1 MAAALKGAIRQA
13 QRESRN
19 QQWLAWHIAALS
31 RTDRLP
37 TFERFMGGKRER
49 PKRQTPDEI
58 MAALSA
64 MLGPAEE
71 AS

>member
-1 MAAALKGAIRQA
+1 MAAAVKGAVRQA
-13 QRESRN
+13 ERENRS

-49 PKRQTPDEI
+49 PKRQTPEEI
-58 MAALSA
+58 MATLSA